1 MGHFVLAF
9 LACLCYLIGMNKI
22 VILQLESRIESIN
35 NAIAKMR
42 EDATPATHANVEM
55 AIEMLALPELEKV
68 QAELAEAKD
77 KCARLDKLL
86 NNLKFSST
94 LNRRK

>member
-1 MGHFVLAF
+1 
-9 LACLCYLIGMNKI
+9 MNKI
-22 VILQLESRIESIN
+22 VILHLESRIDSIN

-68 QAELAEAKD
+68 QAELAEQKAIVAKMT
-77 KCARLDKLL
+77 KFL
-86 NNLKFSST
+86 NNPIF
-94 LNRRK
+94 NERK

>member
-1 MGHFVLAF
+1 MLVFSGF
-9 LACLCYLIGMNKI
+9 LCYLIGMNKI

-77 KCARLDKLL
+77 KFARMTKLL

-94 LNRRK
+94 LNRRR

>member
-1 MGHFVLAF
+1 MKM
-9 LACLCYLIGMNKI
+9 IDTRI
-22 VILQLESRIESIN
+22 EILESRIEAIR

-42 EDATPATHANVEM
+42 EDATPATLANVEM

-77 KCARLDKLL
+77 KVARMTKLLARLGK
-86 NNLKFSST
+86 KS
-94 LNRRK
+94 

>member
-1 MGHFVLAF
+1 
-9 LACLCYLIGMNKI
+9 MNKV
-22 VILQLESRIESIN
+22 VILSLESRIDSIN

-42 EDATPATHANVEM
+42 EDATPATHTNVEM

-77 KCARLDKLL
+77 KVAIMTKLL
-86 NNLKFSST
+86 NNPILI
-94 LNRRK
+94 RRK

>member
-1 MGHFVLAF
+1 
-9 LACLCYLIGMNKI
+9 MNKI
-22 VILQLESRIESIN
+22 VILHLESRIESIN

>member
-1 MGHFVLAF
+1 
-9 LACLCYLIGMNKI
+9 MNKV
-22 VILQLESRIESIN
+22 VILSLESRIDSIN

-68 QAELAEAKD
+68 QAELAEAKG
-77 KCARLDKLL
+77 KVAKMTKFL
-86 NNLKFSST
+86 NNPIFKE
-94 LNRRK
+94 RK

>member
-1 MGHFVLAF
+1 
-9 LACLCYLIGMNKI
+9 MNKI
-22 VILQLESRIESIN
+22 VILSLESRIDSIK
-35 NAIAKMR
+35 NAIAETR
-42 EDATPATHANVEM
+42 ANATPATKATAEM

-86 NNLKFSST
+86 NNLKMSSI